1 MMRPGCYTVRQVTN
15 GRGLCV
21 GVDMSDWI
29 ATIDIGRGGV
39 GTFFAPTHRIHLMLG
54 DRAWMDLFA
63 VGSDEPIAT
72 WLPARP
78 ENHLRDVL
86 AMIRLHVGTMP
97 AGMVPPAMR
106 AARVTLNETHDAY
119 LDSLANS
126 FGDMTDV
133 VLQIEEDRPGE
144 LGIEAELQR
153 RLRGVEVRMVRTV
166 QRGPNPWGVAATSA
180 GSVDLGSTGAQA

>member
-1 MMRPGCYTVRQVTN
+1 MA
-15 GRGLCV
+15 
-21 GVDMSDWI
+21 DWI
-29 ATIDIGRGGV
+29 ATIDVGSGGV
-39 GTFFAPTHRIHLMLG
+39 GTFFVPTHRMDLMLW
-54 DRAWMDLFA
+54 DRAGLMLYA
-63 VGSDEPIAT
+63 GGSDEAMVT

-97 AGMVPPAMR
+97 TGMVPPAMR

-126 FGDMTDV
+126 LGEMPSLALRVD
-133 VLQIEEDRPGE
+133 EDQPGE

-166 QRGPNPWGVAATSA
+166 QRGPNPWAFASG
-180 GSVDLGSTGAQA
+180 